1 MRKIITLNGIW
12 ELSLDKRFKI
22 PSIYAVSVPSC
33 VGYEIPALRTYRGLL
48 WYKRKFYL
56 SNISPNEN
64 LLLHF
69 SAVNYYTE
77 VYLNGT
83 LIGSHEGG
91 YTPFLFNISNLV
103 KSKNEL
109 IVKVLIPGENDPNY
123 PFAEIPHGKQESYW
137 YGLAA
142 GIWQDVCL
150 IKTGESYIT
159 KLFITPDLKYSRA
172 LVTVKSEI
180 SKTNTNQAYQLELS
194 LKDPSGKVI
203 KILNTVLNSTNKE
216 EFSIENPVLWDTE
229 NPNLYT
235 LEASIIHNERIIDS
249 LEETFGMRSIEVRE
263 GKLLFNQKPL
273 YLMGA
278 LDQDFYPKTHY
289 TPPNEEFVRD
299 ELILAKEMGLNCLR
313 YHIKVPHRWYMK
325 WADRL
330 GLLIWVDLPN
340 WTKPT
345 EKAKSRGEATL
356 EEMVEIDFN
365 HPSVIIRTIINES
378 WGLDLHNKENRIWL
392 KNIFNSLKSRD
403 HTRIAVDNSAC
414 ISNFHLKTDIED
426 FHNYFAFPSQFS
438 QMKSWVAEFSKHPE
452 WTFGPDGER
461 SKSEAII
468 LSEFGNWGLPNLFVL
483 RNYYG
488 GDPQWFQLGY
498 PQEGTLTLGMENR
511 FWEYGMGKVF
521 DSPEKLFISHQ
532 NLQGQALRF
541 QIEEIRKHPEI
552 KGYIITEFT
561 DVYWEAN
568 GLLDITRRKKAFFSI
583 LPNMNTLDMV
593 FPLERPTGVWSN
605 QKVSLQLLFSHLSTK
620 ELKNVEVKW
629 SIAGTDINGKL
640 MLKKIAYGLNEIGK
654 IEFSTPNVTKPE
666 LLKLSLKSVCQKRR
680 LNENEID
687 LFVVP
692 KDLLKNSRTRFSVY
706 DESEQKYFSSDG
718 IELYPIDKSDIIYST
733 TYDTHLSRLAEL
745 GKTIILDLSGK
756 SNFSGFG
763 YTLRKREGVEEG
775 KWVGGLGVIH
785 QLIAGNE
792 FKGNI
797 LDHRF
802 RDSYPSHYLQGEFN
816 FHTKSLIGMFIGWMY
831 RPMNFMVKIPL
842 SEGKIIITT
851 FPLRK
856 YPESP
861 VMKALLYRIVKTKN
875 EL

>member
-1 MRKIITLNGIW
+1 MRKITSLNGIW
-12 ELSLDKRFKI
+12 EFSLDKRFKI
-22 PSIYAVSVPSC
+22 PSSYAVSVPSC
-33 VGYEIPALRTYRGLL
+33 IGYEIPALRTYRGLL
-48 WYKRKFYL
+48 WYRKKFDL
-56 SNISPNEN
+56 SNISSSEN

-77 VYLNGT
+77 VYLNGV

-91 YTPFLFNISNLV
+91 YTPFLFNISDFV
-103 KSKNEL
+103 KSKNDL
-109 IVKVLIPGENDPNY
+109 VVKVLIPGENDPDY
-123 PFAEIPHGKQESYW
+123 PFTEIPHGKQESYW
-137 YGLAA
+137 YGPAA

-150 IKTGESYIT
+150 ISTGKSYIT
-159 KLFITPDLKYSRA
+159 KLFIAPDLGSSRA
-172 LVTVKSEI
+172 LVTVKN
-180 SKTNTNQAYQLELS
+180 KLDNTNHHYKLELS
-194 LKDPSGKVI
+194 LKDPSGKNL
-203 KILNTVLNSTNKE
+203 KTLKAVLNSINEE
-216 EFSIENPVLWDTE
+216 EFSIENPMLWDTE

-235 LEASIIHNERIIDS
+235 LVANIIHDERIIDS
-249 LEETFGMRSIEVRE
+249 LTETFGMRSIEVRE
-263 GKLLFNQKPL
+263 GELLLNQKPL

-313 YHIKVPHRWYMK
+313 YHIKVPHRWYLK

-340 WTKPT
+340 WTKST
-345 EKAKSRGEATL
+345 EKAKLRGETTL

-378 WGLDLHNKENRIWL
+378 WGLNLQNKKDRVWL
-392 KNIFNSLKSRD
+392 KDIFNSLKSRD
-403 HTRIAVDNSAC
+403 KSRLAVDNSAC
-414 ISNFHLKTDIED
+414 IPNFHIKTDIED

-438 QMKSWVAEFSKHPE
+438 QMKSWVAELARRPE

-468 LSEFGNWGLPNLFVL
+468 LSEFGNWSLPNLFML

-541 QIEEIRKHPEI
+541 QVEEIRKHPEI
-552 KGYIITEFT
+552 KGYVITEFT

-568 GLLDITRRKKAFFSI
+568 GLLDITRRKKAFFGI
-583 LPNMNTLDMV
+583 LQKMNAPDMI

-605 QKVSLQLLFSHLSTK
+605 QKVSIELLFSHLSAKKIT
-620 ELKNVEVKW
+620 NVEVRW
-629 SIAGTDINGKL
+629 NITETPINGKL
-640 MLKKIAYGLNEIGK
+640 IKKRIAFGLNELGK
-654 IEFSTPNVTKPE
+654 IEFLAPDVSEPK
-666 LLKLSLKSVCQKRR
+666 LLRLSLKAVCQNRK

-692 KDLLKNSRTRFSVY
+692 KDLLKNSHARFSVY
-706 DESEQKYFSSDG
+706 GESEQKYFSSDG
-718 IELYPIDKSDIIYST
+718 IKLYPGEKSDIIYST
-733 TYDTHLSRLAEL
+733 TYDNHLSRFADL
-745 GKTIILDLSGK
+745 GKTIILDLSDK

-763 YTLRKREGVEEG
+763 YTLRKREGIEEG

-797 LDHRF
+797 LDQRF
-802 RDSYPSHYLQGEFN
+802 RESYPTHYLQGEFN

-842 SEGKIIITT
+842 NEGELILTT
-851 FPLRK
+851 FPLK
-856 YPESP
+856 KFPDSP
-861 VMKALLYRIVKTKN
+861 VMKALFYQLVKN
-875 EL
+875 ENKL